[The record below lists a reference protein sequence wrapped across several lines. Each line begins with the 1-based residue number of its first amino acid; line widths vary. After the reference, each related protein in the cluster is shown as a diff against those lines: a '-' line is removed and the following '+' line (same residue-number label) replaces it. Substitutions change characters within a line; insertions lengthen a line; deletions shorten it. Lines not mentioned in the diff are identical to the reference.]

1 MCKSATI
8 QDGHLLD
15 IDGNGI
21 VSDDVIAEFERF
33 EAAFWRIRD
42 TPVRIYPVKEYGEV
56 DNINIEIPK
65 QRVNYDKRTGEH
77 IIKSCP
83 ETACIYA
90 SDTLLTSPEKS

>member
-1 MCKSATI
+1 M
-8 QDGHLLD
+8 
-15 IDGNGI
+15 
-21 VSDDVIAEFERF
+21 IAEFERF

-77 IIKSCP
+77 IIKIMSGDSMYICFRYSVD
-83 ETACIYA
+83 ESGKIIT
-90 SDTLLTSPEKS
+90 